1 MTACTRQIFATPSDR
16 ETRHGHFR
24 PNRFAKPNKK
34 GPRNDY
40 AMNWPGLTI
49 KDGKAA
55 FHRIPLA
62 A

>member
-1 MTACTRQIFATPSDR
+1 VK
-16 ETRHGHFR
+16 RHGHFR

-55 FHRIPLA
+55 FHRISLA